1 MKAFKLSLLAAGAAL
16 AALASLG
23 ISRGAGVGPIT
34 SWFLRSEAELQSLR
48 KLLRDP
54 VPWAEIESLSKHM
67 TIWKVSS
74 QTLPTVPGETC
85 LPLGADEG
93 AGEKG
98 LHRFEFASR
107 KGMSSRVYRLDFTS
121 CRTGPGEYVFAL
133 ERSGFGSNFQLGGE
147 PLARGTAPLRILRL
161 ALEDPEVSRNL
172 VETLREK
179 HLAFCQVVEDAAR
192 PADPP
197 ENYIFRAADAMPGD
211 PDLTVIIVYLVE
223 YDPGDD
229 RAFFVRGP

>member
-1 MKAFKLSLLAAGAAL
+1 MKALKLSLLVAGAAL

-23 ISRGAGVGPIT
+23 ISRGAGVVPIT

-74 QTLPTVPGETC
+74 QTLPAVPEDMC
-85 LPLGADEG
+85 LPLGAEG

-107 KGMSSRVYRLDFTS
+107 KGMSSRVYRLDLTS

-147 PLARGTAPLRILRL
+147 PLVRGTAPLRILRL

-172 VETLREK
+172 VEALREK
-179 HLAFCQVVEDAAR
+179 HLAFCQVVEDHAR
-192 PADPP
+192 PADPH

-211 PDLTVIIVYLVE
+211 ADLTVIIVYLVE
-223 YDPGDD
+223 YDPGED